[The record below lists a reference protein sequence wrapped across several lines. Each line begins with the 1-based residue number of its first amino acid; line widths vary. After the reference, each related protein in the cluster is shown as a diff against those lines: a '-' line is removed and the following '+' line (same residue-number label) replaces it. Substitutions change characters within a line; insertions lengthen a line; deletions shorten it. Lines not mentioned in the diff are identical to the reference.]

1 MGGIVTG
8 YGAGEAAVLAFLA
21 GADILLQPDDPAVVI
36 DAMQA
41 AMKQRRFTQARLDRS
56 VRRVLQMKAKA
67 GVFRQRSVSLDRVMD
82 IVGSEAFRDT
92 ARAVASRSIVLI
104 SDSGGAL
111 ERVRLSPGTR
121 SVIVYGDELN
131 PAAGNTLVGELRS
144 RGDTITMFRLSPAS
158 GPASYD
164 SALAIVAKAPVAIFA
179 VAVRASAGRGTIG
192 MPDLMATLAERT
204 VRSRPTIFVSLGS
217 PYVGSQVPSLGTYL
231 LGWASN
237 PNTEWAVAAALRGAA
252 ITGRMPVPV
261 PPAVPLG
268 AGLRLAALEA
278 RH

>member
-1 MGGIVTG
+1 
-8 YGAGEAAVLAFLA
+8 
-21 GADILLQPDDPAVVI
+21 
-36 DAMQA
+36 
-41 AMKQRRFTQARLDRS
+41 
-56 VRRVLQMKAKA
+56 
-67 GVFRQRSVSLDRVMD
+67 
-82 IVGSEAFRDT
+82 
-92 ARAVASRSIVLI
+92 VASRSIVLL
-104 SDSGGAL
+104 SDRGGAL
-111 ERVRLSPGTR
+111 ERVRASPGTR
-121 SVIVYGDELN
+121 SVIIYGDELN
-131 PAAGNTLVGELRS
+131 PAAGSALVSELRS

-192 MPDLMATLAERT
+192 MPELMATLAERT
-204 VRSRPTIFVSLGS
+204 VRSRPTVFVSLGS
-217 PYVGSQVPSLGTYL
+217 PYVGAQVPSLGTYL

-261 PPAVPLG
+261 PPGAPLG

-278 RH
+278 QH